1 MIFVILWVD
10 KNQLTSD
17 LSLGEFPNHSPTKL
31 LHLIAFM
38 YKLSFYYL
46 WFFFSDE
53 MVETEIKDENVN
65 GGMNKS
71 DNQNKMTSVKV
82 NLHIIYI

>member
-1 MIFVILWVD
+1 
-10 KNQLTSD
+10 
-17 LSLGEFPNHSPTKL
+17 
-31 LHLIAFM
+31 
-38 YKLSFYYL
+38 
-46 WFFFSDE
+46 